1 MPLLIKNLFELDSLN
16 GIKLITDQ
24 NGINNEITWVNIMEI
39 LDEINYLEKGE
50 LLLTTGYKLDNENL
64 NKDLIFRLHSKGLAG
79 MGIQIGYYLNK
90 IPEYI
95 IADGDKYNFPI
106 FEIPKD
112 LSFSII
118 TQVVLKNAY
127 AINVKLNDKI
137 HAGNY
142 KHIFENLKID
152 KKISFDDACE
162 LKNSLQ
168 LNKTSS
174 VCLFILSVI
183 NTYDTLIS
191 ENTLLN
197 IINNLRNYFHG
208 HDILTIIEILDNKV
222 MFLVSSPTKLS
233 THTLSLELMTILKT
247 ASKNESNLTLLIGAS
262 NIFNSIENLTA
273 AYQESRSSL
282 SALEK
287 LKVKTGVCFYK
298 YLSLFKT
305 LGLINSDSYI
315 TRSLQEKINVLIEYD
330 KLHNTNYFYTLKSFI
345 DNEFNINLA
354 SEKIYIHRHTLK
366 NRLEKMKQ
374 ICDIDFDDHY
384 SRLSLTL
391 AIYLYELFS

>member
-24 NGINNEITWVNIMEI
+24 NGINNEIAWVNIMEI
-39 LDEINYLEKGE
+39 LDEISYLQKGE

-90 IPEYI
+90 TPEYI
-95 IADGDKYNFPI
+95 IAEGNKYDFPI

-127 AINVKLNDKI
+127 AINIKLSDKI
-137 HAGNY
+137 HSGNY
-142 KHIFENLKID
+142 KHVFENLKTD
-152 KKISFDDACE
+152 KKISFEDTCQ
-162 LKNSLQ
+162 LKRSLQ
-168 LNKTSS
+168 LNDASN
-174 VCLFILSVI
+174 LFLFTLSVI

-197 IINNLRNYFHG
+197 IINNIRNYFHG
-208 HDILTIIEILDNKV
+208 HELLTIIEILDNKV
-222 MFLVSSPTKLS
+222 MFLVSSPKKLS
-233 THTLSLELMTILKT
+233 SHNLSIELMHILKT
-247 ASKNESNLTLLIGAS
+247 YSKTQSNLILLIGSS

-273 AYQESRSSL
+273 AYQESCSSL

-287 LKVKTGVCFYK
+287 IKATTGVCFYK
-298 YLSLFKT
+298 YLSLFKA

-315 TRSLQEKINVLIEYD
+315 ANSLQEKINILIEYD

-354 SEKIYIHRHTLK
+354 SKKIYIHRHTLK

-374 ICDIDFDDHY
+374 ICAIDFDDYY
-384 SRLSLTL
+384 SKLSLTL
-391 AIYLYELFS
+391 AVYLYEMFS

>member
-24 NGINNEITWVNIMEI
+24 NGINNEIAWVNIMEI
-39 LDEINYLEKGE
+39 LDEINYLQKGE
-50 LLLTTGYKLDNENL
+50 LLLTTGYKLDNESL

-79 MGIQIGYYLNK
+79 MGIQTGYYLNK

-95 IADGDKYNFPI
+95 IADGNKYNFPI

-137 HAGNY
+137 HSGNY
-142 KHIFENLKID
+142 KHIFENLKVD
-152 KKISFDDACE
+152 RKISFDDTCQ

-174 VCLFILSVI
+174 LCLFILSVI

-222 MFLVSSPTKLS
+222 MFLVSSPKKLS
-233 THTLSLELMTILKT
+233 THALSIELMHILK
-247 ASKNESNLTLLIGAS
+247 ASSTTESNLMLLIGAS
-262 NIFNSIENLTA
+262 NIFNSIDNLTA
-273 AYQESRSSL
+273 AYKESCSSL

-287 LKVKTGVCFYK
+287 IKVKTGVCFYK

-305 LGLINSDSYI
+305 FGLINSDSYI
-315 TRSLQEKINVLIEYD
+315 AKSLQEKIYALIEYD
-330 KLHNTNYFYTLKSFI
+330 RLHNTNYFYTLKSFI

-374 ICDIDFDDHY
+374 ICDIDFDDYY
-384 SRLSLTL
+384 SKLSLTL
-391 AIYLYELFS
+391 AVYLYEMFS

>member
-16 GIKLITDQ
+16 GIKLLTSQ
-24 NGINNEITWVNIMEI
+24 NGINNEIAWVNIMEI
-39 LDEINYLEKGE
+39 LDEISYLQKDE
-50 LLLTTGYKLDNENL
+50 LLLTTGYKLDDENL
-64 NKDLIFRLHSKGLAG
+64 NKDLILKLHSKGLAG
-79 MGIQIGYYLNK
+79 MGIQTGYYLNK

-95 IADGDKYNFPI
+95 IADGNKYNFPI
-106 FEIPKD
+106 FEIPKN

-127 AINVKLNDKI
+127 AINIKLNDEI
-137 HAGNY
+137 HSGNY
-142 KHIFENLKID
+142 KHIFENLKANKELNFHD
-152 KKISFDDACE
+152 TYQ

-168 LNKTSS
+168 LNLNSS
-174 VCLFILSVI
+174 LCLFILSII

-191 ENTLLN
+191 ENTMLN
-197 IINNLRNYFHG
+197 VINNLRNYFHS
-208 HDILTIIEILDNKV
+208 HNIITVIEILDNKI
-222 MFLVSSPTKLS
+222 MFLISSSQKLS
-233 THTLSLELMTILKT
+233 THNLSIELIETLKS
-247 ASKNESNLTLLIGAS
+247 SCKNESNLALLIGAS
-262 NIFNSIENLTA
+262 NIFGSIENLLN
-273 AYQESRSSL
+273 AYKESCSSL
-282 SALEK
+282 STLEK
-287 LKVKTGVCFYK
+287 INVKTGICFYK
-298 YLSLFKT
+298 YLPLFKS

-315 TRSLQEKINVLIEYD
+315 AKSLQEKIYTLIEYD
-330 KLHNTNYFYTLKSFI
+330 RLHNTNYFYTLKSFI

-374 ICDIDFDDHY
+374 ICDIDFDDYY

>member
-16 GIKLITDQ
+16 RIKLITDQ
-24 NGINNEITWVNIMEI
+24 NGINNEIAWVNIMEI
-39 LDEINYLEKGE
+39 LDEISYLEKGE

-64 NKDLIFRLHSKGLAG
+64 NKDLIFRLYSKGLAG

-95 IADGDKYNFPI
+95 IADGNKYNFPI

-127 AINVKLNDKI
+127 AINIKLSDKL
-137 HAGNY
+137 HSGNY
-142 KHIFENLKID
+142 KHVFENLKTD
-152 KKISFDDACE
+152 KKISFEDTCQ
-162 LKNSLQ
+162 LKGSLQ
-168 LNKTSS
+168 LNDSS
-174 VCLFILSVI
+174 SLCLFTLSVI

-208 HDILTIIEILDNKV
+208 HEILTIIEILDNKV
-222 MFLVSSPTKLS
+222 MFLVSSPKKILPY
-233 THTLSLELMTILKT
+233 TLSIELMHILKM
-247 ASKNESNLTLLIGAS
+247 ACKNESKLMLLIGAS

-273 AYQESRSSL
+273 AYQESCSSL

-287 LKVKTGVCFYK
+287 IKVKTGVCFYK
-298 YLSLFKT
+298 YLSLFKA

-315 TRSLQEKINVLIEYD
+315 SNSLQEKINILIEYD
-330 KLHNTNYFYTLKSFI
+330 KLHNTNYFYTLKSFV

-374 ICDIDFDDHY
+374 ICDIDFDDY
-384 SRLSLTL
+384 CSRMSLTL

>member
-24 NGINNEITWVNIMEI
+24 NGINNEIAWVNIMEI
-39 LDEINYLEKGE
+39 LDEISYLEKGE

-95 IADGDKYNFPI
+95 IADGNKYNFPI

-127 AINVKLNDKI
+127 AINIKLSDKL
-137 HAGNY
+137 HSGNH
-142 KHIFENLKID
+142 KHVFENLKTD
-152 KKISFDDACE
+152 KKISFEDACQ
-162 LKNSLQ
+162 LKISLQ
-168 LNKTSS
+168 LNDASS
-174 VCLFILSVI
+174 LWLFTLSVI

-208 HDILTIIEILDNKV
+208 HEILTIIEILDNKV
-222 MFLVSSPTKLS
+222 MFLVASPKKLS
-233 THTLSLELMTILKT
+233 PHTLSIELMHILKT
-247 ASKNESNLTLLIGAS
+247 ACKNESNLMLLIGGS

-273 AYQESRSSL
+273 AYQESCSSL

-287 LKVKTGVCFYK
+287 MKVKTGVCFYK

-315 TRSLQEKINVLIEYD
+315 ANSLQEKINVLIEYD
-330 KLHNTNYFYTLKSFI
+330 KLHNTNYFYTLKSFV

-374 ICDIDFDDHY
+374 ICDIDFDDCY

-391 AIYLYELFS
+391 AVYLYEMFS

>member
-1 MPLLIKNLFELDSLN
+1 MPLLIKNLFQLDSLT
-16 GIKLITDQ
+16 GIKLMTDQ
-24 NGINNEITWVNIMEI
+24 NGINNEIAWVNIMEI
-39 LDEINYLEKGE
+39 LDEISYLQRDE

-79 MGIQIGYYLNK
+79 MGIQTGYYLNK
-90 IPEYI
+90 IPKYI
-95 IADGDKYNFPI
+95 IDDGNKYNFPI

-127 AINVKLNDKI
+127 AINIKLNNKI
-137 HAGNY
+137 HSDNC
-142 KHIFENLKID
+142 KHIFESLKID
-152 KKISFDDACE
+152 KKINFDDACH
-162 LKNSLQ
+162 LKKSLQ
-168 LNKTSS
+168 LNKASS
-174 VCLFILSVI
+174 LCLFILSVI

-208 HDILTIIEILDNKV
+208 HDMLTIIEILDNKV
-222 MFLVSSPTKLS
+222 MFLISSPKKLS
-233 THTLSLELMTILKT
+233 AHTLSIELMHVLKAT
-247 ASKNESNLTLLIGAS
+247 SKNESNLMLLIGGS
-262 NIFNSIENLTA
+262 NIFNSIENLRTA
-273 AYQESRSSL
+273 YKESCSSL
-282 SALEK
+282 LALEK
-287 LKVKTGVCFYK
+287 IKVKTGICFYK

-315 TRSLQEKINVLIEYD
+315 AKSLQEKIYTLIEYD
-330 KLHNTNYFYTLKSFI
+330 RLHNTNYFYTLKSFI

-374 ICDIDFDDHY
+374 ICDIDFDDCY
-384 SRLSLTL
+384 SKLSLTL

>member
-1 MPLLIKNLFELDSLN
+1 LPLLIKNLFELDSLN
-16 GIKLITDQ
+16 GIKLITDE
-24 NGINNEITWVNIMEI
+24 NGINNEISWVNIMEI
-39 LDEINYLEKGE
+39 LDEINYLQKGE
-50 LLLTTGYKLDNENL
+50 LLLTTGYKLDNECL

-79 MGIQIGYYLNK
+79 MGIQTGYYLNK
-90 IPEYI
+90 IPQYI
-95 IADGDKYNFPI
+95 IADGNKYNFPI
-106 FEIPKD
+106 FEIPKN

-137 HAGNY
+137 HSGNY
-142 KHIFENLKID
+142 KHIFENLKTD
-152 KKISFDDACE
+152 KNISFDDTCE

-168 LNKTSS
+168 LNNDSNL
-174 VCLFILSVI
+174 CLFILSVI

-208 HDILTIIEILDNKV
+208 HNILTIIEILDNKI
-222 MFLVSSPTKLS
+222 MFLISSPKKLS
-233 THTLSLELMTILKT
+233 AHNLSMELMHILKAT
-247 ASKNESNLTLLIGAS
+247 SKSETSLMLLIGAS
-262 NIFNSIENLTA
+262 NIFTSIENLTT
-273 AYQESRSSL
+273 AYKESCSSL
-282 SALEK
+282 STLEK
-287 LKVKTGVCFYK
+287 IKIKTGVCFYK

-315 TRSLQEKINVLIEYD
+315 AKSLQEKIYALIEYD

-374 ICDIDFDDHY
+374 ICDVDFDDYY
-384 SRLSLTL
+384 SKLSLTL
-391 AIYLYELFS
+391 AIYIYELFS

>member
-16 GIKLITDQ
+16 GIKLITDKS
-24 NGINNEITWVNIMEI
+24 GINSEITWVNIMEI
-39 LDEINYLEKGE
+39 LDEIGYLEKGE

-79 MGIQIGYYLNK
+79 MGIQTGYYLNK

-95 IADGDKYNFPI
+95 IADGNKYNFPI

-127 AINVKLNDKI
+127 AINIKISDKI
-137 HAGNY
+137 HSGNY
-142 KHIFENLKID
+142 KHVFENLKTD
-152 KKISFDDACE
+152 KKISFEDTCE
-162 LKNSLQ
+162 LKSILQ
-168 LNKTSS
+168 LNDVSS
-174 VCLFILSVI
+174 LCLFTLSVI

-208 HDILTIIEILDNKV
+208 HELLTIIEILDNKV
-222 MFLVSSPTKLS
+222 MFLVSSPKELS
-233 THTLSLELMTILKT
+233 PHTLSIELMHILKT
-247 ASKNESNLTLLIGAS
+247 ASKSESNLMLLVGAS

-273 AYQESRSSL
+273 AYEESCSSL

-287 LKVKTGVCFYK
+287 AKVKTGVCFYK

-315 TRSLQEKINVLIEYD
+315 AKSLQEKINVLIEYD
-330 KLHNTNYFYTLKSFI
+330 KLHNTNYFYTIKSFI

-384 SRLSLTL
+384 SKLSLTL

>member
-24 NGINNEITWVNIMEI
+24 NGINNEIAWVNIMEI
-39 LDEINYLEKGE
+39 LDEISYLEKGE

-79 MGIQIGYYLNK
+79 MGIQIGYYLSQ

-95 IADGDKYNFPI
+95 IADGNKYNFPI

-127 AINVKLNDKI
+127 AINIKLSDKI
-137 HAGNY
+137 HRDNY
-142 KHIFENLKID
+142 KHVFENLKID
-152 KKISFDDACE
+152 KKISFEDTCQI
-162 LKNSLQ
+162 KSSLQ
-168 LNKTSS
+168 LNDASS
-174 VCLFILSVI
+174 LCLLTLSVI

-208 HDILTIIEILDNKV
+208 HEILTIIEILDNKV
-222 MFLVSSPTKLS
+222 MFLVSSIKKLS
-233 THTLSLELMTILKT
+233 SHNLSVELMHILK
-247 ASKNESNLTLLIGAS
+247 ASSKTESNLMLLIGAS

-273 AYQESRSSL
+273 AYQESCSSL

-287 LKVKTGVCFYK
+287 IKVNTGVCFYK
-298 YLSLFKT
+298 YLSLFKA

-315 TRSLQEKINVLIEYD
+315 TNSLQEKINVLIEYD
-330 KLHNTNYFYTLKSFI
+330 KLHNTNYFYTLKAFI

-374 ICDIDFDDHY
+374 ICDIDFDDYY